1 MSGDISDFNS
11 EKMKRMIEKGELDGQ
26 ILINVI
32 LCEDETYILDYES
45 DYEKEDLLLF
55 LKSIVD
61 DLNTQE

>member
-1 MSGDISDFNS
+1 MSGNISDFNS
-11 EKMKRMIEKGELDGQ
+11 EKMKRMTEKGELDGQ

-32 LCEDETYILDYES
+32 LCKGGTYILDYES